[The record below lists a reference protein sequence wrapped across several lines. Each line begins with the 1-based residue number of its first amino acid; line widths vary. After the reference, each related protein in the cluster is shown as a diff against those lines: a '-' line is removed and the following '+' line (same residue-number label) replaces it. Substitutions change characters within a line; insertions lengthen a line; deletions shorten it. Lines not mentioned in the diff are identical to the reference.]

1 MLYNSLVD
9 LRGRLDQD
17 GYLSIVASLALLEF
31 DDSNNIEK
39 ILKEGEDTSEYYLS
53 TIREVINKLSVD
65 LSSFES
71 SLINSLAEI
80 NNSKLSNILFEALEL
95 FKKKLP
101 SDVLSDYI
109 NLYSEQ
115 FGKDASVY
123 STPTDIN
130 KLALNILQIQQD
142 ESYLEPTAG
151 LGNAAIQLLM
161 KNPEQNIFTQEISKF
176 ISDITKIRTI
186 LLNATNTIVS
196 TGDVLVKPQYIKDN
210 ELLKYDVVYSDA
222 PFSVSVWSDDI
233 YKNDPYN
240 RFIYGNAP
248 KSRADWAFI
257 SNGISSLKNDG
268 RALFIVAQGA
278 LFRGGKEAEI
288 RKKIIELD
296 LIESVIGLTSNLLI
310 NTAIPIAMIV
320 VNRNKSE
327 IMKNKIRM
335 IDAEEIYTKERRNQ
349 RYLSDSN
356 IEEILDLLNPSFEAD
371 NVAQVNNSELDDY
384 NLNISRYISVDQLV
398 EDSELGE
405 VLVKAEAVD
414 DLETVKLQDIAE
426 ITRGVNIT
434 KNSDHNEYKV
444 IKISD
449 IEKGK
454 IDFNKL
460 SVEKF
465 SNNTKVENYMVQKG
479 DLLISTRGENIKTAV
494 IRENIEEVLVS
505 QNLALIRVGE
515 KLDVEWLNFYLNSP
529 VGQFEI
535 QEKLKGETVKSLS
548 PAAIREL
555 KIPLIELEDQV
566 NITKQYKDV
575 KETIEK
581 QIRQLKNN
589 IAKEKKYA
597 LEKMG
602 LRETFKVI
610 DK

>member
-1 MLYNSLVD
+1 MLFNSLAD

-123 STPTDIN
+123 FTPTDIN

-161 KNPEQNIFTQEISKF
+161 KNPEQTIFIQEINKF

-196 TGDVLVKPQYIKDN
+196 AGDVLVKPQYIKDN

-233 YKNDPYN
+233 YKDDSYN

-327 IMKNKIRM
+327 FMKNKIRM

-356 IEEILDLLNPSFEAD
+356 IEEILDLLNPIFEAD
-371 NVAQVNNSELDDY
+371 NVALVNNSELDDY

-454 IDFNKL
+454 INFNKL

-494 IRENIEEVLVS
+494 IREDIEGVVVS
-505 QNLALIRVGE
+505 QNLALIRVGG